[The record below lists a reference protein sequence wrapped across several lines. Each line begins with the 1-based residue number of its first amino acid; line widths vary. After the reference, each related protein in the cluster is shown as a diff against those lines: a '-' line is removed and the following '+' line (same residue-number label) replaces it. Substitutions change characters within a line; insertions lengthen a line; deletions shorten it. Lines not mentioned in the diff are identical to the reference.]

1 MIGGG
6 KEKEKKRKGKIGM
19 YSQGGGWDLRVEY
32 LFVAGF

>member
-6 KEKEKKRKGKIGM
+6 KAKKRKGKIGM
-19 YSQGGGWDLRVEY
+19 YSQGRGMDLGVEY